1 MTTKDGYL
9 ELLNER
15 WPADHNA
22 TPWEATP
29 DGSWTRWVGV
39 GVNPDIP
46 PPSTK
51 KGLSSEGAVRPRSL
65 ELPQHRRTVALANA
79 DVADPPSRATAR
91 RRSRRAEAATGEAS
105 PFPPAPPLP
114 GAVAAENDSPAAT
127 GAVVGH
133 PTHNAVETRERSPA
147 EPG

>member
-79 DVADPPSRATAR
+79 DVGFSIPSGTSPAR
-91 RRSRRAEAATGEAS
+91 RRG
-105 PFPPAPPLP
+105 
-114 GAVAAENDSPAAT
+114 G
-127 GAVVGH
+127 
-133 PTHNAVETRERSPA
+133 RE
-147 EPG
+147 